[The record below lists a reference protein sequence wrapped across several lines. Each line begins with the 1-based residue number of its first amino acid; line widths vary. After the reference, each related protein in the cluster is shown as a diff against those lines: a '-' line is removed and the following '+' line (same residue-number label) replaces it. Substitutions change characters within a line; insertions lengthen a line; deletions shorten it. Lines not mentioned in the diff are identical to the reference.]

1 MNTWKTF
8 NFKENFR
15 HLDNTIE
22 VKLHN
27 NKVVSIWNIVGGTPL
42 DKKGEQ
48 IDIKD
53 IGWFRAKKDLSRF
66 NKLQKHYETL
76 EKYDFDTLD
85 NFEFAIYDTYI
96 EQEDKIK
103 IEKLFKKLTK
113 HIEKV
118 KEQILIESK
127 LFL

>member
-42 DKKGEQ
+42 DKKGEE
-48 IDIKD
+48 INTDN
-53 IGWFRAKKDLSRF
+53 IGWFRAKKDLNRF

-118 KEQILIESK
+118 KEQILTESK
-127 LFL
+127 TYL

>member
-22 VKLHN
+22 VKLYN
-27 NKVVSIWNIVGGTPL
+27 NKVVSIWNIVGVTPL
-42 DKKGEQ
+42 DKKGEE
-48 IDIKD
+48 INTDD
-53 IGWFRAKKDLSRF
+53 IGWFRAKKDLNRF

-127 LFL
+127 TFL